1 MGIVFGSA
9 RIDEKGKLSGGKVGD
24 NKQTAVDDYKG
35 EVSMQTGY
43 VHSKGWVI
51 VRAKSDDLANKIAK
65 GMKIACNN
73 KHLGYDQGN
82 RLGVM
87 TYGIETTTDTECDC
101 SSLIR
106 AILKWCGIIVDNFTT
121 ANAVTTIMKS
131 GLFDKVTFTKL
142 ADVKT
147 GDILCTKTKGHIVAC
162 TEGVARNTVAPVI
175 NKPMVASPT
184 IKKGI
189 KGIHAKY
196 LQQDLNYL
204 HNIGYIKLD
213 AILKEDGDCGS
224 KTVEAI
230 KVFQKKVGFKGSDI
244 DGSYGPAT
252 YKKMKEVLG

>member
-1 MGIVFGSA
+1 M
-9 RIDEKGKLSGGKVGD
+9 
-24 NKQTAVDDYKG
+24 
-35 EVSMQTGY
+35 
-43 VHSKGWVI
+43 
-51 VRAKSDDLANKIAK
+51 
-65 GMKIACNN
+65 
-73 KHLGYDQGN
+73 
-82 RLGVM
+82 
-87 TYGIETTTDTECDC
+87 
-101 SSLIR
+101 
-106 AILKWCGIIVDNFTT
+106 
-121 ANAVTTIMKS
+121 
-131 GLFDKVTFTKL
+131 
-142 ADVKT
+142 
-147 GDILCTKTKGHIVAC
+147 
-162 TEGVARNTVAPVI
+162 NTVAQSTALAKEMVGGGYRYLYGGKGQNYTTALVNQLAKQNPSTYTASLKKEALKDADKGFKAIDCSGFICKALGIPNIGSAQLKSTAVQVLKVTKANAKEGMVLWKSGHVAYVGDGLKIYEAKSTAADLTVSTWEKRASAFSYLLIVKGSALASAPKVEKPVAPVV
-175 NKPMVASPT
+175 NRPMVASPT